1 MHVKVYVYG
10 IKLKFVS
17 QEKTMLTQTTEYA
30 LRAVTFLAAR
40 AACGETPLSADK
52 IAAATQIPRR
62 YLPRVMQNLTAEGL
76 VESRCGVQ
84 GGYVLARSAEAITIL
99 DIVNAV
105 EPIKRICNCPLDLQS
120 HTSLCPLHAE
130 LDHAYELAEQAFANV
145 TIAGLLN
152 STNPIIPLI
161 DSP

>member
-1 MHVKVYVYG
+1 
-10 IKLKFVS
+10 
-17 QEKTMLTQTTEYA
+17 MLTQTTEYA
-30 LRAVTFLAAR
+30 LRAVTFLATQVAY
-40 AACGETPLSADK
+40 GKMPSSADK

-84 GGYVLARSAEAITIL
+84 GGYVLARSAESITIL
-99 DIVNAV
+99 DVVNAV
-105 EPIKRICNCPLDLQS
+105 EPIKRICHCPLTLQS
-120 HTSLCPLHAE
+120 HTFLCPLHAE
-130 LDHAYELAEQAFANV
+130 LDHAYEVTEQAFANV

>member
-1 MHVKVYVYG
+1 
-10 IKLKFVS
+10 
-17 QEKTMLTQTTEYA
+17 MLTQTTEYA
-30 LRAVTFLAAR
+30 LRAVTFLATQV
-40 AACGETPLSADK
+40 ACYKTPSSADK

-84 GGYVLARSAEAITIL
+84 GGYVLARSAESITIL
-99 DIVNAV
+99 DVVNAV
-105 EPIKRICNCPLDLQS
+105 EPIKRICHCPLNLQS

-130 LDHAYELAEQAFANV
+130 LDHAYEVAEQAFANV

>member
-1 MHVKVYVYG
+1 
-10 IKLKFVS
+10 
-17 QEKTMLTQTTEYA
+17 MLTQTTEYA
-30 LRAVTFLAAR
+30 RRAYTLLATQDAY
-40 AACGETPLSADK
+40 GKTPSSADE

-99 DIVNAV
+99 DVVNAV
-105 EPIKRICNCPLDLQS
+105 EPIKRICNCPLNLQS

-130 LDHAYELAEQAFANV
+130 LDHAYEVTEQVFANV
-145 TIAGLLN
+145 TIGGLLK
-152 STNPIIPLI
+152 STNPIIPLV